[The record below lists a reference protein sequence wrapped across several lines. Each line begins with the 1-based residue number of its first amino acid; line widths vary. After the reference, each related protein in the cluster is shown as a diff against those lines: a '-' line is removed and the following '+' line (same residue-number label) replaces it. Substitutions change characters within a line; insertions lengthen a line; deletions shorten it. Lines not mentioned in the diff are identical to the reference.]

1 MSRLGNAP
9 IQLPSN
15 VEVKIASEKQV
26 TVKGPKGELSLQLLH
41 GVSVNVE
48 EKVATV
54 KNESTTS
61 SFHGLYRMLLKNMV
75 TGVTTGFEKKLT
87 LIGVGFKAATSGN
100 KLILHVGYS
109 LPVELD
115 IPQGLDVKVD
125 KNTVII
131 ISGIDKQAV
140 GQFSAEVRAKRPPE
154 PYKGKG
160 IRYENEIVRK
170 KAGKAAKSK

>member
-1 MSRLGNAP
+1 MSRLGCAP
-9 IQLPSN
+9 ILLPSN

-87 LIGVGFKAATSGN
+87 LIGVGFKAAVSGN
-100 KLILHVGYS
+100 KLILHIGYS

-115 IPQGLDVKVD
+115 VPQGLVIKVD
-125 KNTVII
+125 KNTII
-131 ISGIDKQAV
+131 TISGIDKQAV
-140 GQFSAEVRAKRPPE
+140 GQFAAEIRAKRPPE

-170 KAGKAAKSK
+170 KAGKSAKSK

>member
-9 IQLPSN
+9 VQLPNN
-15 VEVKIASEKQV
+15 VEVKITSEKMV
-26 TVKGPKGELSLQLLH
+26 SVKGPKGELSLQLLH

-48 EKVATV
+48 EKIATV

-75 TGVTTGFEKKLT
+75 TGVTTGFEKKLV
-87 LIGVGFKAATSGN
+87 LVGVGFKASVSGN
-100 KLILHVGYS
+100 KLILNIGYS
-109 LPVELD
+109 LPVEME
-115 IPQGLDVKVD
+115 IPEGLAVKVD
-125 KNTVII
+125 KNTEVI

-140 GQFSAEVRAKRPPE
+140 GQFTAEVRAKRPPE

-160 IRYENEIVRK
+160 IRYADEIVRK
-170 KAGKAAKSK
+170 KAGKAAKK

>member
-15 VEVKIASEKQV
+15 VEVKTASEKLV

-48 EKVATV
+48 EQIATV

-75 TGVTTGFEKKLT
+75 TGVTTGFEKKLV
-87 LIGVGFKAATSGN
+87 LIGVGFKAAVSGN
-100 KLILHVGYS
+100 KLILNVGYS
-109 LPVELD
+109 LPVEMD
-115 IPQGLDVKVD
+115 ITEGLDVKVE
-125 KNTVII
+125 KNNVII
-131 ISGIDKQAV
+131 IFGIDKQVV
-140 GQFSAEVRAKRPPE
+140 GQFTAEIRSKRPPE

-170 KAGKAAKSK
+170 KAGKSAKSK

>member
-9 IQLPSN
+9 IQLPDN

-48 EKVATV
+48 EKVATI

-75 TGVTTGFEKKLT
+75 IGVTTGFEKKLL
-87 LIGVGFKAATSGN
+87 LIGVGFKAAVSGN
-100 KLILHVGYS
+100 KLVLNIGYS

-115 IPQGLDVKVD
+115 IPEGIEVKVD
-125 KNTVII
+125 KNTAII
-131 ISGIDKQAV
+131 ISGVDKQAV
-140 GQFSAEVRAKRPPE
+140 GQFAATVRAKRPPE